1 MDGWV
6 VMIPPPPPLVD
17 SPDEDRWA
25 EGRRSQGRKRKKEL
39 ELGFKWRDQWSVS
52 LLIGSP
58 GLLVLLEQDNYL

>member
-6 VMIPPPPPLVD
+6 VMIPPPLVD

-39 ELGFKWRDQWSVS
+39 ELGFKWGEQWSVS

-58 GLLVLLEQDNYL
+58 GPIRTG